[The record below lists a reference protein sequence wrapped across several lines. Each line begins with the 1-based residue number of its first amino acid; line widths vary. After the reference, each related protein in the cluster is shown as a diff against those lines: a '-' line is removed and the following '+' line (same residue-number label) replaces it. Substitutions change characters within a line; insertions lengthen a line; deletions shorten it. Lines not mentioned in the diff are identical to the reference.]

1 MFHHGANEGGGKS
14 VGGGRERELTQ
25 KKCSA
30 SKRQAWR
37 ADRSRF
43 CSAPFSF
50 LSLYVILLLL
60 RRGRSQRRR
69 TCEHRCRRS
78 ICADAPT
85 ISSLP
90 PGGLYP
96 ALSRRWAPVICV
108 LRPPVGLNLPVYSVR
123 PRNASS
129 GEASLDLETRG
140 LCCVPSCFHLR
151 AAARSSEYV
160 SSSSPG
166 LCAARDL
173 TEQFSGVRRRYLV

>member
-43 CSAPFSF
+43 CSAPFSL

-108 LRPPVGLNLPVYSVR
+108 LRLPVGLTCPFTVSAHVTHQAGR
-123 PRNASS
+123 RASTWKH
-129 GEASLDLETRG
+129 EDCAASLLASI
-140 LCCVPSCFHLR
+140 CVPPRGRRNMCRPLR
-151 AAARSSEYV
+151 
-160 SSSSPG
+160 PD
-166 LCAARDL
+166 CAQR
-173 TEQFSGVRRRYLV
+173 GI